1 MLQEYL
7 FSLIKNL
14 LPLLII
20 KYNRVQLLF
29 PSIGDA
35 ASFQKYIRKIGVDI
49 GENVILSGLL
59 YLLYMLL

>member
-35 ASFQKYIRKIGVDI
+35 ASFQKYIRKTGVDI
-49 GENVILSGLL
+49 GENVILSG
-59 YLLYMLL
+59 